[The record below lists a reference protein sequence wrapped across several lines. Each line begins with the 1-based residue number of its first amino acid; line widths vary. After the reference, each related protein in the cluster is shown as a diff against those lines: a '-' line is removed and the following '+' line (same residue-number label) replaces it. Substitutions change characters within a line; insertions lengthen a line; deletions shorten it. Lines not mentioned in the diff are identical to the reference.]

1 MSEGKD
7 RHQMALNILRTG
19 GVLMVNKDYFRV
31 TGNSGRDWKVA
42 VWSDDNI
49 QCSCP
54 VSKMK
59 KQECHHVKAVQMYLT
74 AQPTGWRMW

>member
-19 GVLMVNKDYFRV
+19 GVLI
-31 TGNSGRDWKVA
+31 SGRDWKVA

-74 AQPTGWRMW
+74 AQRTGWRMW